1 MGNLQQAIHEL
12 CAASLSGIDLEE
24 KEEVI
29 LQELRIN
36 DGVGELEELIGALST
51 YGTILAVP
59 ALLAVAEN
67 NADQVRPLAQC
78 AVLEIRD
85 RARKRVSLLPDEYF
99 TLEHWQPEWKGS
111 KNGFLSYV
119 SALANIH
126 LKQADDVAEVN
137 RIGEIL
143 LKEMKIDIS
152 PYDTFDAYRI
162 CAVDWDFQEDYKVIL
177 DRIEQESVMAAVQEA
192 GIEESFSTFIMDNL
206 MDLQYDYLLTRLRMG
221 GNMEYHKFVMKIAEC
236 LNQPSD

>member
-12 CAASLSGIDLEE
+12 RAASLSGIDLED

-29 LQELRIN
+29 LQELRVK
-36 DGVGELEELIGALST
+36 DDLGELGTLIGALST

-67 NADQVRPLAQC
+67 NADQVGPLAQG
-78 AVLEIRD
+78 AVFEIRD
-85 RARKRVSLLPDEYF
+85 RARQRGSLLPDEYF
-99 TLEHWQPEWKGS
+99 TLEHWKPLWKGS

-126 LKQADDVAEVN
+126 IKDGDDVAEVN

-143 LKEMKIDIS
+143 VKEMKIGIS
-152 PYDTFDAYRI
+152 PYDTFEAYRI

-177 DRIEQESVMAAVQEA
+177 ERIEQESVMAAVQEA
-192 GIEESFSTFIMDNL
+192 GIEESFSTFIVDNL

-221 GNMEYHKFVMKIAEC
+221 GNMDYHKFVMKIAEC
-236 LNQPSD
+236 LNQPSE